1 MAERKHAEEVE
12 RLKSLHR
19 MQTYQLQDANT
30 NYKQRVTELQQDIA
44 MFQERT
50 VKAQNQMELDAKEN
64 AELRVY

>member
-50 VKAQNQMELDAKEN
+50 VKAQKQMELDAKEN